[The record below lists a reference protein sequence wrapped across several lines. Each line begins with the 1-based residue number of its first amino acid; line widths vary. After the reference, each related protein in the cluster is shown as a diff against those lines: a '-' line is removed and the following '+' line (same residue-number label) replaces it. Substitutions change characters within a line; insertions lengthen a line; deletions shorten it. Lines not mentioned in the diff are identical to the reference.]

1 MEKSNQ
7 FSISYAINSGLI
19 KTVAS
24 GVVDGII
31 HNASVLISS
40 VNIYELRNSKTDFID
55 TISQGFSFE
64 ISCPD
69 DDIACLVATSIREKL
84 KRGET
89 IVVNGGFPIAHKNI
103 VVVSTPYDYFLI

>member
-7 FSISYAINSGLI
+7 FSISYAIHSGLI
-19 KTVAS
+19 KTIAS

-40 VNIYELRNSKTDFID
+40 VNIYELRNNKTDFID

-64 ISCPD
+64 IS
-69 DDIACLVATSIREKL
+69 
-84 KRGET
+84 
-89 IVVNGGFPIAHKNI
+89 
-103 VVVSTPYDYFLI
+103 